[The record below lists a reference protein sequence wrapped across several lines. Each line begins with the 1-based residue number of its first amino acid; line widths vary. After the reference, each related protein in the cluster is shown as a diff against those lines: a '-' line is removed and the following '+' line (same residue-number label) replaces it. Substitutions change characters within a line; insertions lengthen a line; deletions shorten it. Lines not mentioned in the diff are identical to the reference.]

1 MQFSSY
7 LWLPGS
13 EWRKTKHMT
22 LILGWIGRKAMQT
35 QMHTFALI
43 HIQQMHSLKKSLA
56 EPAGKD
62 TKIADGRY
70 WSFASK
76 REGLRSPPFPSAW
89 PPYAAHKRHAKLA

>member
-1 MQFSSY
+1 
-7 LWLPGS
+7 
-13 EWRKTKHMT
+13 
-22 LILGWIGRKAMQT
+22 MQT
-35 QMHTFALI
+35 QMHIVALI

-76 REGLRSPPFPSAW
+76 REGLRSPPFSSARPS
-89 PPYAAHKRHAKLA
+89 YAARKRHAKLA